1 MKKYAVL
8 LITLI
13 ILLGLSGISRADN
26 EKDPNIPVVPSTNN
40 EVIESCKVQVMAQI
54 GGYASLNRVVAPSKM
69 GFMGQPNEEQAR
81 YDGYIELQCNVP
93 VIMTAEVT
101 APLTNLSTGSQIK
114 TLVNLDYGPWDV
126 LVSGQTNG
134 YYGTEGHNLGVYGQ
148 LGDPAQEAGQYTG
161 EVTVTLLRPI

>member
-13 ILLGLSGISRADN
+13 ILLGFSEISRADQI
-26 EKDPNIPVVPSTNN
+26 DPSIPVVSPTN
-40 EVIESCKVQVMAQI
+40 EVIESYKLQVMAQI

-69 GFMGQPNEEQAR
+69 GFMGKPNEEQSR
-81 YDGYIELQCNVP
+81 YDGYIEVVCNVP

-101 APLTNLSTGSQIK
+101 APLANLSGNQIK
-114 TLVNLDYGPWDV
+114 TLVSIDGGPWDV
-126 LVSGQTNG
+126 LVSGQTWGYNG
-134 YYGTEGHNLGVYGQ
+134 YEGHQLGLYGQ

-161 EVTVTLLRPI
+161 EVTITLSRSI